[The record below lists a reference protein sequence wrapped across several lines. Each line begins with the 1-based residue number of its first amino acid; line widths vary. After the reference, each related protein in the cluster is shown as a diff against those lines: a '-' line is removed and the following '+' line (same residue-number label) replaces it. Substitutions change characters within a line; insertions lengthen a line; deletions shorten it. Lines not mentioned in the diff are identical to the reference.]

1 MHLTEAGEEER
12 RHFLTGVGKLYN
24 GFKDKARPVNSFG
37 FKRRYKLLSK
47 LRRGYVLP
55 SISWSVAAVT
65 ASCLFVSR
73 YHQWVKVPLSPPHR
87 RHHSIF
93 ILFVWIESIF
103 RKTPW
108 CTLFQCSTEWC
119 FLIWTLNRMTPVL
132 WKRSSARSFHPRS
145 WKKPAAEES
154 LVKKSC
160 LSPRQMGSTLVSNIW
175 MCWRCVQQVAG
186 QEMRGDL
193 GVLLLLLCSRLG
205 FCSAVQIIG
214 R

>member
-24 GFKDKARPVNSFG
+24 GFKDKARPVNSCG

-73 YHQWVKVPLSPPHR
+73 YHQRVKVPLSPPHR

-119 FLIWTLNRMTPVL
+119 FWYRLSIGWLLYCEKGLRRAAFIHAHERNQL
-132 WKRSSARSFHPRS
+132 PR
-145 WKKPAAEES
+145 K
-154 LVKKSC
+154 V
-160 LSPRQMGSTLVSNIW
+160 
-175 MCWRCVQQVAG
+175 
-186 QEMRGDL
+186 
-193 GVLLLLLCSRLG
+193 
-205 FCSAVQIIG
+205 
-214 R
+214 